1 MAGVDATIGDLR
13 RAVHA
18 QNDADLAR
26 KLGIDKSA
34 ISGWRARGNV
44 PRRFLKMLNA
54 PEPGSP
60 VEAMQVGGEVQNCA
74 QRIALVR
81 FVLLRETLATSQDV
95 DQSMRVFS
103 ELRPWWLV
111 MFRAVQDLLAKVEA
125 LRIDLGTAQA
135 LLMQEDLRDV
145 QATARRVEAQLAEDL
160 ADNPASSRFE

>member
-1 MAGVDATIGDLR
+1 MVGVDATIGDLR

-18 QNDADLAR
+18 ENDADLAR

-44 PRRFLKMLNA
+44 PRRFLTMLKA

-60 VEAMQVGGEVQNCA
+60 VEAMQVGGEVQDSA
-74 QRIALVR
+74 HRIALVR
-81 FVLLRETLATSQDV
+81 FVLLRETLAKSRDV
-95 DQSMRVFS
+95 DQAMRVFS

-111 MFRAVQDLLAKVEA
+111 MYRAHQDLLTKVEA
-125 LRIDLGTAQA
+125 LQIDLRTAQA

-145 QATARRVEAQLAEDL
+145 QATARRVEAQLAEDI
-160 ADNPASSRFE
+160 ADNPNLWAGK